1 MKKLRHVTVTLCIGL
16 DSRPRSK
23 RWTPDVMH
31 QRHVVDQSRRWTA
44 FNCVARV
51 GLAVSLIHSYSVV
64 GYSIYLREHWF
75 CSKDNY
81 VAPGCLLKCA
91 VNPMFTDHFSR
102 SSRVIGQVCVCP
114 DNNFATHMNYALA
127 RCPSVCLSH
136 DGSVLKR
143 LTKQSTPQPK
153 GLYFSL
159 KVLGYISLRL
169 KFQWGHHL
177 PLIGATYTLG

>member
-64 GYSIYLREHWF
+64 GYSIYLREHWS

-102 SSRVIGQVCVCP
+102 SSRVIGQVCVCVRTITLQRTWITLWP
-114 DNNFATHMNYALA
+114 GVRL
-127 RCPSVCLSH
+127 SVCHTTAVYWNGLQSNRRRSQR
-136 DGSVLKR
+136 DSIFLLK
-143 LTKQSTPQPK
+143 SWD
-153 GLYFSL
+153 
-159 KVLGYISLRL
+159 I
-169 KFQWGHHL
+169 
-177 PLIGATYTLG
+177 